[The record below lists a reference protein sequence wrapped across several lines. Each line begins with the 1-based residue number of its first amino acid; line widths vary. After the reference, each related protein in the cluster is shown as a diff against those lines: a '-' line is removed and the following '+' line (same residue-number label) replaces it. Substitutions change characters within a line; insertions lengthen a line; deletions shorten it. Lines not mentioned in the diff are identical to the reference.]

1 LILTGTVGKALGQ
14 IGVGYGEAAVT
25 AESSPGSDGGSA
37 SGACSAG
44 TVGWVRA
51 HDNLLGAGLFN
62 GRSGMARLVDET
74 GTVKLAL

>member
-1 LILTGTVGKALGQ
+1 LIVGRTVGKALRL
-14 IGVGYGEAAVT
+14 IGVGNGEAAVT
-25 AESSPGSDGGSA
+25 AESGTGGDGGSA

-51 HDNLLGAGLFN
+51 HDSLLGAGLFK